1 MTALEPTDE
10 KIEEYYT
17 EEDYEYE
24 EDFDDLGL
32 KAIVKIGN
40 LCYWMKYSKVNDM
53 KIILARKYGDTLE
66 DVDDIDYGDDDDD
79 AD

>member
-53 KIILARKYGDTLE
+53 KGMFIFCYQLKVYFVLE
-66 DVDDIDYGDDDDD
+66 KHSYV
-79 AD
+79 